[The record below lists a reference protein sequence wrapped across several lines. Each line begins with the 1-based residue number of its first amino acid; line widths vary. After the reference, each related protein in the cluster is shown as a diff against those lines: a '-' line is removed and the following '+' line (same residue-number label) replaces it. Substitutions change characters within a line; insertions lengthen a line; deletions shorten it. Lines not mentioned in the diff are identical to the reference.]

1 MTSYLAVEGGRIA
14 YDVTGGS
21 GPLIVLAPSIGDVRA
36 EYRLLAPQLAARGY
50 RVATMDLRGHGESST
65 GWAEHTPE
73 SLGRDMLA
81 LVRELGGGP
90 AVLAGTSMAAAAAV
104 WAAVEAPQLVSAV
117 LLFGAIV
124 RDLEVTPVQRVMLA
138 TALRGPWKV
147 SAWAW
152 YYGSLYPGT
161 KPADLDAYR
170 GALHANLSEPGR
182 FAALKAYVG
191 AGKAACAARLPRV
204 AVPALVVMGAHDPDL
219 PDPAAEAAWIAGE
232 LRAARAVDTFVV
244 PDSGH
249 YPHAD
254 HPAETA
260 ARVLEF
266 LHTHL
271 NQAAPSPQEGI
282 HHAAEQ
288 APLE

>member
-1 MTSYLAVEGGRIA
+1 MTNYLAVKGGRIA

-21 GPLIVLAPSIGDVRA
+21 GPLIVMAPSIGDVRA
-36 EYRLLAPQLAARGY
+36 EYRLIAPQLAAAGY
-50 RVATMDLRGHGESST
+50 RVATMDLRGHGESSV

-90 AVLAGTSMAAAAAV
+90 AVLAGTSMATASAV
-104 WAAVEAPQLVSAV
+104 WAAVEAPELVRALV
-117 LLFGAIV
+117 LFGPIV
-124 RDLEVTPVQRVMLA
+124 RDPQVTFVQRIMLA
-138 TALRGPWKV
+138 TALRGPWRV

-152 YYGSLYPGT
+152 YYATLYPGD

-170 GALHANLSEPGR
+170 RALRANLAEPGR
-182 FAALKAYVG
+182 FAALEAYMG
-191 AGKAACAARLPRV
+191 AGKAECAARLPRV
-204 AVPALVVMGAHDPDL
+204 AVPALVVMGARDPDL
-219 PDPAAEAAWIAGE
+219 PDPAAEAAWLAGQM
-232 LRAARAVDTFVV
+232 RAAESFVV

-266 LHTHL
+266 LHIHL
-271 NQAAPSPQEGI
+271 DQAAPSPQEDV
-282 HHAAEQ
+282 HHADQ
-288 APLE
+288 APLEQ